1 MNPEKSKSSNKI
13 LKKKSS
19 KVQKTA
25 RCHEYFKTIELDGCL
40 YDICQIKDKFG
51 KICGA
56 KFKNHNST
64 TRMNDHLGNIHEMK
78 QFNRSKSII
87 KKVISDTVR
96 GVVYF
101 VVSSASPFLIVEN
114 EYFKFL
120 AERPDFKL
128 PSRKVIKD
136 MLGKVYDE
144 IYDDIKDKLA
154 AIDYLAVTTDGW
166 TANYQKKCYLSLTAH
181 YIDDNFEFKTYKL
194 GIHQIN
200 KHDHLSTA
208 KKLENKLKLFGIF
221 EKVNFMAVD
230 NAAVMTKACKKL
242 KNSL

>member
-1 MNPEKSKSSNKI
+1 
-13 LKKKSS
+13 
-19 KVQKTA
+19 
-25 RCHEYFKTIELDGCL
+25 
-40 YDICQIKDKFG
+40 
-51 KICGA
+51 
-56 KFKNHNST
+56 
-64 TRMNDHLGNIHEMK
+64 
-78 QFNRSKSII
+78 
-87 KKVISDTVR
+87 VR

-120 AERPDFKL
+120 TERPDFKL

-194 GIHQIN
+194 SIHQIN

-230 NAAVMTKACKKL
+230 NAAVM
-242 KNSL
+242 